1 MTFSELKRGVGWW
14 VKHQNSSLSF
24 GAILAWSDSEIGPC
38 MLRSRFINY
47 LFTSVFNTFPG
58 TQQKFVILVSI
69 AVAVAFDVAVA
80 VANLKIS
87 RRTSQH

>member
-1 MTFSELKRGVGWW
+1 
-14 VKHQNSSLSF
+14 
-24 GAILAWSDSEIGPC
+24 